1 MLIRWLGA
9 YGKSE
14 QGLIKSLE
22 FEFSRDYSDE
32 VCAEY
37 LKNSTPS
44 AITHSRVGILVK
56 NSAMIKKH
64 SGDVWSIKD
73 ANGSLKATRKPV
85 GTHTEAWCFS
95 DFIGVVVQTPIA
107 KLDDVRKFCKLKG
120 LPLFKLTDRG
130 GLKDMP
136 VY

>member
-1 MLIRWLGA
+1 MIIRWLGA
-9 YGKSE
+9 YGKTE
-14 QGLIKSLE
+14 QGLIASLE

-37 LKNSTPS
+37 LTNSMPS
-44 AITHSRVGILVK
+44 AIKHSRVGILVK
-56 NSAMIKKH
+56 NSALIKKY
-64 SGDVWSIKD
+64 SGDVWSVKD
-73 ANGSLKATRKPV
+73 ETGRLVETRKPV

-107 KLDDVRKFCKLKG
+107 KLDDVRKFCKLHN
-120 LPLFKLTDRG
+120 LPLFKLTEG
-130 GLKDMP
+130 GNLKDMP